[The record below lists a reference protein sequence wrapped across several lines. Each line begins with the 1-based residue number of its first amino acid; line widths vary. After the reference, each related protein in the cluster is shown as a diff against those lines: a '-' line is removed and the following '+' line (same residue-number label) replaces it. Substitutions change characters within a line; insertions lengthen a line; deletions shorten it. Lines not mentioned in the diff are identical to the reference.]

1 MTTEAQTLLQYEP
14 ALQWLVDHPGSYPR
28 AVARRHDLDALEFV
42 GWLKINGP
50 IETDAQIR
58 ELKIKAG
65 LLTDGETGE
74 TIPERMPAVVAGV
87 KPGAEPPEEPAAAPK
102 KQRYWSRKPK
112 TPATPPLA
120 KIDLPPGKII
130 NENGKCLDNKP
141 AAERRPWTTPEIKE
155 LVPAA
160 EIREAVLDP
169 SEPIRVKLIVDI
181 EVRVRTVTS

>member
-14 ALQWLVDHPGSYPR
+14 ALQWLVDHPGAYPR
-28 AVARRHDLDALEFV
+28 AVARRHDLDVAEFM
-42 GWLKINGP
+42 GWYNVNGP
-50 IETDAQIR
+50 IASDARIR
-58 ELKIKAG
+58 ELKAKAG
-65 LLTDGETGE
+65 LLTDGKTEE

-102 KQRYWSRKPK
+102 KQRYWSRRPK
-112 TPATPPLA
+112 SSAE
-120 KIDLPPGKII
+120 PGKPGPVAPP
-130 NENGKCLDNKP
+130 EP
-141 AAERRPWTTPEIKE
+141 APAGARKWSTPEIKE

-169 SEPIRVKLIVDI
+169 SEPVRVKLIVDI